1 MGAPASTLALWL
13 VALSLAA
20 PLAGCRKPKPSTVP
34 PAAVATP
41 TAVPAATAVAVVAPF
56 RWLGSASN
64 GSGRRV
70 NTPLAW
76 AGAEVSSAGAANCAA
91 WAAAS
96 VTWTALDRFGQIAGT
111 ARVAKGEYYSVTK
124 CVELSLANVS
134 GGRGVD
140 LWVSAAAE
148 FHAAPSAE
156 WRPTSAEQAGLAGLV
171 KTLEGAM
178 LPGPEWQGC
187 DTKLAAL
194 SQRVLFFHSKEG
206 DDSVHERAVVGGPL
220 LIIAE
225 RDPLRGGAWIAT
237 FVDTTDA
244 NACLPAQ
251 FTPKAVVDLNQDG
264 VPEVV
269 VHTDDG
275 PIFGDIAY
283 GFQPLGGWRVVARGV
298 PGSTA

>member
-1 MGAPASTLALWL
+1 MGALASTFGRCAVVLALATPL
-13 VALSLAA
+13 V
-20 PLAGCRKPKPSTVP
+20 GCRKPKPSTVA

-41 TAVPAATAVAVVAPF
+41 TAVAAASAVSAVAPF

-64 GSGRRV
+64 GSGKRV

-76 AGAEVSSAGAANCAA
+76 GGAEVSSAGAAACSA
-91 WAAAS
+91 WAS
-96 VTWTALDRFGQIAGT
+96 VGVTWTALDRFGQIAGT

-124 CVELSLANVS
+124 CVELELAGVS
-134 GGRGVD
+134 GGRGAD
-140 LWVSAAAE
+140 LWVSAAAG
-148 FHAAPSAE
+148 FQAAPSAE
-156 WRPTSAEQAGLAGLV
+156 WRPTKAEQVGLSTLV

-178 LPGPEWQGC
+178 LPGPEWEGC
-187 DTKLAAL
+187 ETQVAAL
-194 SQRVLFFHSKEG
+194 SPRAMFFHSKEG
-206 DDSVHERAVVGGPL
+206 DDRVRDRAVVGGPL

-225 RDPLRGGAWIAT
+225 RDPQRGGAWIAN
-237 FVDTTDA
+237 FVDSTDA

-251 FTPKAVVDLNQDG
+251 FAPKAVVDLNQDG

-275 PIFGDIAY
+275 PVFGDIVY
-283 GFQPLGGWRVVARGV
+283 GFQPLGGWHVVARGV